1 MPGRE
6 RTKST
11 VASHPRRPFEKER
24 LDMELKLVG
33 EYGLKNKREVWRVL
47 FTLSKIRKMARE
59 LLTLSEKDPK
69 RIFEGNALL
78 RRLTRLGV
86 LDQEHAQLDYVLA
99 LTAQNFLDRRLQTLV
114 VKLGHAKSMHHARTL
129 IRHRHIKVGTQV
141 VNVPSF
147 MVRLDS
153 EKYIAISSKSP
164 YFAAGGNVGRT
175 KRKALKSKKGGDGG
189 AAAEAAADD
198 E

>member
-11 VASHPRRPFEKER
+11 VATQPRRPFEKER
-24 LDMELKLVG
+24 IDHELKLIG
-33 EYGLKNKREVWRVL
+33 EYGLKNKREVWRVQ
-47 FTLSKIRKMARE
+47 FTLSKIRKMARD
-59 LLTLSEKDPK
+59 LLTLVENDPK

-78 RRLTRLGV
+78 RRLVRMGV

-114 VKLGHAKSMHHARTL
+114 VKLGHAKSMHHARVL
-129 IRHRHIKVGTQV
+129 IRQRHITVGTQV

-153 EKYIAISSKSP
+153 EKYIAISSRSP
-164 YFAAGGNVGRT
+164 YFAGGSRPGRT
-175 KRKALKSKKGGDGG
+175 RRRTLKSKGGG
-189 AAAEAAADD
+189 AADEDD

>member
-6 RTKST
+6 RNKST
-11 VASHPRRPFEKER
+11 VASQPRRPFEKER
-24 LDMELKLVG
+24 IDAELKLIG
-33 EYGLKNKREVWRVL
+33 EYGLKNKREVWRVQY
-47 FTLSKIRKMARE
+47 TLSKIRKMARE
-59 LLTLSEKDPK
+59 LLTLSEKDPR

-78 RRLTRLGV
+78 RRLTRMGV

-129 IRHRHIKVGTQV
+129 IRHRHIRVGTQV

-147 MVRLDS
+147 MVRLES
-153 EKYIAISSKSP
+153 EK
-164 YFAAGGNVGRT
+164 
-175 KRKALKSKKGGDGG
+175 
-189 AAAEAAADD
+189 
-198 E
+198 

>member
-11 VASHPRRPFEKER
+11 VAKQPRRPFEKER
-24 LDMELKLVG
+24 IDAELKTIG
-33 EYGLKNKREVWRVL
+33 EYGLKNKREVWRVQ
-47 FTLSKIRKMARE
+47 FTLSKVRKQARD

-69 RIFEGNALL
+69 RIFEGQALL
-78 RRLTRLGV
+78 RRLMRVGI

-99 LTAQNFLDRRLQTLV
+99 LTIENFLDRRLQTLV
-114 VKLGHAKSMHHARTL
+114 VKLGHAKSMHHARVL
-129 IRHRHIKVGTQV
+129 IRQRHIVVGSQL

-153 EKYIAISSKSP
+153 EKHIAISSKSP
-164 YFAAGGNVGRT
+164 YFGAGARPGRNKRKSLKNKKAGGG
-175 KRKALKSKKGGDGG
+175 AGGGD
-189 AAAEAAADD
+189 D
-198 E
+198 EDEE